1 MTTNINYVLIYK
13 TKFFETFL
21 NDLQT
26 LSEEY
31 QKRLKRVGVLG
42 VNMNEQ
48 IEIESIV
55 SIEI

>member
-26 LSEEY
+26 LCEEY
-31 QKRLKRVGVLG
+31 QKTAEKGRGIRG
-42 VNMNEQ
+42 
-48 IEIESIV
+48 
-55 SIEI
+55 